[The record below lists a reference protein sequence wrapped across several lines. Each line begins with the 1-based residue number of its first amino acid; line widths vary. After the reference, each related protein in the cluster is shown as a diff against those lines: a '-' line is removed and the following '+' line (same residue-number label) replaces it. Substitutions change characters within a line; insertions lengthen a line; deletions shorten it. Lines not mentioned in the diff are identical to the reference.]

1 MIINLTVPHNLTQ
14 PSFTHPQV
22 VINFTMP
29 HNLTQYI
36 HRVGRTARAG
46 KKGTAVTL
54 VGEAE
59 RKLLKEIVKNAKEVP
74 KSRVVPPGIIERYR
88 EKIES
93 MASDIKSIVQQEK
106 EERMVCV
113 GLQVL
118 DVARKKE
125 RMVCT
130 FSFASV
136 RPDVAEGE
144 NGVEEFG
151 GEMFGYH

>member
-1 MIINLTVPHNLTQ
+1 
-14 PSFTHPQV
+14 
-22 VINFTMP
+22 MP

-59 RKLLKEIVKNAKEVP
+59 RKLLKEIVKNAKDVP

-93 MASDIKSIVQQEK
+93 MASDIKAIVQQEK
-106 EERMVCV
+106 EERMVCCIY
-113 GLQVL
+113 GLQ
-118 DVARKKE
+118 
-125 RMVCT
+125 C
-130 FSFASV
+130 V
-136 RPDVAEGE
+136 RRWQE
-144 NGVEEFG
+144 NG
-151 GEMFGYH
+151 GEAVGQQRGSVGRYMFGHQ